1 MWDVAKATK
10 TSFVTNGCS
19 KDDNRPV
26 PVRKN
31 KNVISMAKDEISKK
45 NYYRVCYIKDKVVWV
60 SKIDR
65 KLEDKRYSGTKKC
78 IVTESLTFDNYKTC
92 LF

>member
-1 MWDVAKATK
+1 MT
-10 TSFVTNGCS
+10 
-19 KDDNRPV
+19 
-26 PVRKN
+26 
-31 KNVISMAKDEISKK
+31 KDEISKK